1 MKKCPY
7 CKALNSE
14 RADFCWRCYK
24 QLYTLDS
31 DGYLSLRR
39 RIKERM
45 RNIIQYRDI
54 REFLKEKITLMR
66 EKEREKEREREDLHE
81 EGISH

>member
-7 CKALNSE
+7 CGALNSE
-14 RADFCWRCYK
+14 RASFCWRCYK
-24 QLYTLDS
+24 QLYTMDS

-45 RNIIQYRDI
+45 RDILQYRDI
-54 REFLKEKITLMR
+54 RELLREKIKLMVEKEKESEELRR
-66 EKEREKEREREDLHE
+66 E
-81 EGISH
+81 